1 MDVFKKFRNEIDSN
15 PAAIYVLNEPLEN
28 RFPMHRHD
36 KSQILLV
43 EGGIAYLNTHDK
55 QYYIPAQH
63 YVWIPPGVDHN
74 IKFNSSSL
82 VIHNIYFMDEE
93 DARHPF
99 YGRLSIYP
107 VTGVVN
113 EILQLSASWRGDML
127 PGDWRHEV
135 LTTLKHILPHTS
147 GRPFAILLP
156 TTEDSR
162 MQDILRYL
170 HDNVSEP
177 LMLPDVAAHFGH
189 SVRNLTRLFKQTLNI
204 SFLQY
209 VKMLKMIRAMELL
222 LQTEMNV
229 SEVAYEV
236 GYSGITAFSNTF
248 RQMLNMRPSD
258 FRLLK

>member
-1 MDVFKKFRNEIDSN
+1 MNEFKKFRKEIDSN
-15 PAAIYVLNEPLEN
+15 PVSIYVLNEPLEN

-55 QYYIPAQH
+55 QYYIPARH

-82 VIHNIYFMDEE
+82 VIHNIYFMDED

-107 VTGVVN
+107 VTGLVN
-113 EILQLSASWRGDML
+113 EILQYSASWRGNIL
-127 PGDWRHEV
+127 PGNWRYEL

-147 GRPFAILLP
+147 RQPFSILLP
-156 TTEDSR
+156 TTDDSR
-162 MQDILRYL
+162 IQDILRYL
-170 HDNVSEP
+170 HENVSEP
-177 LMLPDVAAHFGH
+177 LMLPDVAVRFGY
-189 SVRNLTRLFKQTLNI
+189 SVRNLTRLFKQTLNT

-248 RQMLNMRPSD
+248 QQMINMRPSD